1 MIHSI
6 GTQSTQGNAKET
18 GSKVSSELIEVT
30 QVGTTPFVKIVREG
44 KGFVAIGQRRLTDE
58 LEPKELEKKCKG
70 LEKIDWEFMISV
82 LGAIVE
88 QCFDAKEQEA
98 LIKAA
103 RKEVENG
110 NKES

>member
-6 GTQSTQGNAKET
+6 GTQSAQGKSNET
-18 GSKVSSELIEVT
+18 GSKVSSELIEVN
-30 QVGTTPFVKIVREG
+30 QVGKTPFVTIKRDG

-98 LIKAA
+98 LVKAA
-103 RKEVENG
+103 RKEVYNG
-110 NKES
+110 DKES